1 MNPIRRL
8 IVKAKCSALLI
19 VLLAASATIMA
30 QPIVGSLGSNQSC
43 TNASFAGAYGYTLNG
58 WVLSSNGYLPF
69 ADSGSIT
76 PDGNG
81 KFSGSST
88 FSLNGQPQSRTFTG
102 TYTLNSDCRGAA
114 TFSDN
119 LSQTIN
125 LNLLVAGNGQE
136 IQLVQTDSA
145 TVISGGA
152 QRQQANCSAET
163 LSGWYGFAVTGWYYD
178 ANGNLQAFTDSGKLI
193 ADGAGGLTLNDLV
206 SQGGTTS
213 SRNISGTY
221 SLNSN
226 CTGTASFTSIH
237 VNLTVVAG
245 EVQMIQTDAN
255 TVISGSATPL
265 SDLTAGGSM
274 AHVAAG
280 GGWQTTFTIVNTGTS
295 AAEVQLSLFD
305 NNGHAL
311 PLPLTLVQSGTIT
324 TASTLTKTIGA
335 GATLVILATGQTLAT
350 GSAQLATVGNVTGF
364 AIFRYNPSGQE
375 AVVPLETRNASAY
388 VLDFDNT
395 NGLVTCVAL
404 ANVSNQAANV
414 PIVIRD
420 DQGATLGTATIN
432 LAARGH
438 TSFVLTNN
446 YAYTAGKRGTVEFDT
461 PSGTG
466 ITVLGLRATPSG
478 ALTTIPAI
486 VK

>member
-1 MNPIRRL
+1 M
-8 IVKAKCSALLI
+8 KAKYPSLLI
-19 VLLAASATIMA
+19 VLLAASATLSA
-30 QPIVGSLGSNQSC
+30 QALGSNQSC
-43 TNASFAGAYGYTLNG
+43 TNASFAGTYGYTLNG
-58 WVLSSNGYLPF
+58 WVLSSSGYLPF

-81 KFSGSST
+81 NFSGSST

-102 TYTLNSDCRGAA
+102 TYTLNSDCRGTAK
-114 TFSDN
+114 FSDN
-119 LSQTIN
+119 LSETIN
-125 LNLLVAGNGQE
+125 LNLLIAGNGQQ
-136 IQLVQTDSA
+136 IQLIQTDSG
-145 TVISGGA
+145 TDISGVA
-152 QRQQANCSAET
+152 QQQQANCSLET
-163 LSGWYGFAVTGWYYD
+163 ISGWYSLATSGWYYD

-193 ADGAGGLTLNDLV
+193 SDGAGGLTLNDVV

-265 SDLTAGGSM
+265 KDLTAGGSM
-274 AHVAAG
+274 AQVAAG

-295 AAEVQLSLFD
+295 AAQAQLSLFD

-311 PLPLTLVQSGTIT
+311 STPLTLVQSGTTT
-324 TASTLTKTIGA
+324 TASSLTETIGA
-335 GATLVILATGQTLAT
+335 GATLVILAPGQSTLAI
-350 GSAQLATVGNVTGF
+350 GSAQLATVGNVTGY

-388 VLDFDNT
+388 VLEFDNT
-395 NGLVTCVAL
+395 NGLVTGVAL

-420 DQGATLGTATIN
+420 DQGATLGTASIN

-438 TSFVLTNN
+438 TSFVLTSN

-461 PSGTG
+461 PPGTQ